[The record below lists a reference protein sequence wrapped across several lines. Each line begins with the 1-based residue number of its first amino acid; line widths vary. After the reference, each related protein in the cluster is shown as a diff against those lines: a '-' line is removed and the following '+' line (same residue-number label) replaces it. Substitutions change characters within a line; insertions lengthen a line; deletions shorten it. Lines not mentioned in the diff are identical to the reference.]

1 MEFVMNL
8 CSSVTVM
15 NQGCNLVSGPPAEIR
30 TNPLVLD
37 AYLGGADDD
46 DLEEVANG

>member
-1 MEFVMNL
+1 MEFVMGL

-15 NQGCNLVSGPPAEIR
+15 NQGSNLVSGLPADIR

-37 AYLGGADDD
+37 AYLGGDDEESD
-46 DLEEVANG
+46 EVANG